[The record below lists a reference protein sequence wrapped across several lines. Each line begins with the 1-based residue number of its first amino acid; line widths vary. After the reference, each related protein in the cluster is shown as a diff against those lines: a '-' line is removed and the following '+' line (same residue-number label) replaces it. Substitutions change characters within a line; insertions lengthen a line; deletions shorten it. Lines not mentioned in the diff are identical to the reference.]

1 MITAN
6 VAGSSGGSGH
16 PPPSFHT
23 NRTTHLTPGARAW
36 VRSHSQ
42 LNLYGGSNCELAE
55 AAARANLNN
64 HSSFDEESG
73 GSVSDYA
80 PSNVMYDL
88 RHKSLTHRVK
98 SYTYL
103 LCVAGIIIGSLV
115 LIIMAAMGKLGNQ
128 DR

>member
-6 VAGSSGGSGH
+6 VAGSSGGSRH
-16 PPPSFHT
+16 PPPSFHSD
-23 NRTTHLTPGARAW
+23 RATHLSPGARQW

-42 LNLYGGSNCELAE
+42 LNLNSG
-55 AAARANLNN
+55 
-64 HSSFDEESG
+64 SFDLPDGADRACGNHHGSSDDAESG

-80 PSNVMYDL
+80 PSNLMDDL

-103 LCVAGIIIGSLV
+103 ICVAGIIIGSLV
-115 LIIMAAMGKLGNQ
+115 LIIMAAMGKLGNK

>member
-6 VAGSSGGSGH
+6 VAGSAGGSGK
-16 PPPSFHT
+16 PPPSFHS
-23 NRTTHLTPGARAW
+23 NRGTHLSPGARQW

-42 LNLYGGSNCELAE
+42 LNLNSG
-55 AAARANLNN
+55 
-64 HSSFDEESG
+64 SSFDLPDGERANGNHQCSDDAESG

-80 PSNVMYDL
+80 PSNLMDDL

-103 LCVAGIIIGSLV
+103 ICVAGIIIGSLV
-115 LIIMAAMGKLGNQ
+115 LIIMAAMGKLGNK